1 VLHLLNSGFEYWVR
15 TDMSDSCRTLQDAR
29 KYCRTTY
36 NEATLMTEDN
46 DGRQA
51 TGDGHGIRLTVT
63 ANDKRQMNE

>member
-1 VLHLLNSGFEYWVR
+1 
-15 TDMSDSCRTLQDAR
+15 MSDSCRTLQDAR